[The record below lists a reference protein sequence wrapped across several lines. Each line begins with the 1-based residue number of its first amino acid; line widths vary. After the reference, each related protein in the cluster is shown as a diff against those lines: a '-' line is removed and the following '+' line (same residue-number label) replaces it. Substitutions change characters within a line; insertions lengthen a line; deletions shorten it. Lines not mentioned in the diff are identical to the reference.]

1 MKNNMSS
8 IDRLVRGVVG
18 VVVVLLYFMDV
29 VGGTWGVVLLILAAI
44 LILTSFVGFCP
55 LYTIFGINT
64 RSDDEKK

>member
-1 MKNNMSS
+1 MSS